1 VKTRLWRHNQAVQR
15 RFFLYL
21 FVLCLFVL
29 AATLFLLADSR
40 PFVPP
45 QAAAPQT
52 YPAHESHDDEKVA
65 IAIDPFDMP
74 DKAKIFRVKYRDK
87 GFLPI
92 RVIIANDSDGYLSLN
107 DLKIEYITVKRAKLE
122 PARNEDILRRLVNT
136 QQRPDK
142 PGMKLPIPIPGK
154 KKTPINKD
162 DAAEVESAQ
171 FVMAP
176 LDPHSRRDGF
186 LFFDIQG
193 IETPEAGAHI
203 YFSGLKAGGKE
214 LFYFDIPLEKYLTAR

>member
-1 VKTRLWRHNQAVQR
+1 M
-15 RFFLYL
+15 
-21 FVLCLFVL
+21 LCLFVL
-29 AATLFLLADSR
+29 AATFLLLGDSR

-45 QAAAPQT
+45 QAAAPQM
-52 YPAHESHDDEKVA
+52 YPAHESHDDEKVS

-92 RVIIANDSDGYLSLN
+92 RVIIANDSDDYLSLN
-107 DLKIEYITVKRAKLE
+107 DLNIEYITVKRTKLE
-122 PARNEDILRRLVNT
+122 PATKEDILRRLVNT
-136 QQRPDK
+136 QERPDK
-142 PGMKLPIPIPGK
+142 PGMKLPLPIPGR

-162 DAAEVESAQ
+162 DAAEVDSAQ
-171 FVMAP
+171 LVMAP

-193 IETPEAGAHI
+193 IDTPEAGAHI
-203 YFSGLKAGGKE
+203 YFSWLKAGGKE
-214 LFYFDIPLEKYLTAR
+214 LFYFDIPLEKYLSAKP